1 MALQH
6 VTYPSSVTVVQD
18 DTDPQVANAL
28 TINSNLLAVQTTLQT
43 WIAANP
49 SGAILTAGQTLVLA
63 KMLNGLCKL
72 LLQQYGSTS
81 GT

>member
-28 TINSNLLAVQTTLQT
+28 TINSNLLAAQTTLQT